1 MQEINFSENNQDVK
15 IIIIKT
21 KSDLVNIICKL
32 FEIEDKSTT
41 SHLFNQ
47 KNKDL
52 ELILKGERPIY
63 KKRVRKKPK
72 LPIKKPTLTVTINY
86 NYVGDIFTKF
96 EKKLLTTQKVSNLLE
111 QSPEEWYPK
120 YKKWKRTKTRNIKGN
135 K

>member
-1 MQEINFSENNQDVK
+1 MQEINFSENNQNVK

-41 SHLFNQ
+41 IHLFNQ

-52 ELILKGERPIY
+52 ELILKGEKPIY
-63 KKRVRKKPK
+63 KKRVRNKPK
-72 LPIKKPTLTVTINY
+72 QPIKKPTLTVTINY
-86 NYVGDIFTKF
+86 NYVDEIFTKF

-120 YKKWKRTKTRNIKGN
+120 YNKWKRKRN
-135 K
+135 